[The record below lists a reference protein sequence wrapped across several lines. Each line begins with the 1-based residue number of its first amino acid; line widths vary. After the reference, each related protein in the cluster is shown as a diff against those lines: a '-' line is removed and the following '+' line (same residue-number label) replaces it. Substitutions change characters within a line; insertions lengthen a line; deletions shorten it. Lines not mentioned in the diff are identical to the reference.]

1 LSKAI
6 SQGWDL
12 EKIHLGTHPLNRDCS
27 QRQFLKVEHS
37 AKASC
42 MAITKIK
49 LLSFTFKI
57 VKRKKGICKTAKLSK
72 KPFLIKHISKIFYKS
87 LTSEEPALG
96 APRLPEFTFF
106 PNPGDQNRSPCL
118 RHAITVL

>member
-42 MAITKIK
+42 IAITKIK
-49 LLSFTFKI
+49 LLSFAFKI
-57 VKRKKGICKTAKLSK
+57 VKRKKGIGKTTKLSK
-72 KPFLIKHISKIFYKS
+72 IPFSHQAYFKDFLQIFSLRRANFGSSKAS
-87 LTSEEPALG
+87 
-96 APRLPEFTFF
+96 
-106 PNPGDQNRSPCL
+106 
-118 RHAITVL
+118 